1 MPRRPHPSRPRI
13 APAGRG
19 LGGESGPTRSR
30 PCPAHPRRP
39 PRPPRP
45 PHLPRPPRRHTT
57 PLAKALFLSVL
68 AAALAAIGNVGGET
82 RADASSPGQAGY
94 IRIEGVIDRLQSRYL
109 ARALA
114 DARTAGLRTIVL
126 HLDTDGGQV
135 HYARE
140 MFKAVLEPWK
150 EAAGGELDPSGPAAD
165 PEGADGT
172 PEPEAARSPRMIA
185 FVDFRALSAGAM
197 IAYAHH
203 EIYVAEG
210 ASIGDIGVIYRGPD
224 GKIEY
229 APEKIETV
237 VRTLLAQAAEQR
249 GWPRGPLLKMTA
261 RNQNLY
267 RITPPGGETI
277 YVIEDDLAAWLADH
291 PEVDREDSAQ
301 VLVYRGHDRLLT
313 LTGRE
318 AVALGMASGL
328 ADGLPTLYAHLGID
342 PDEVL
347 DLRPGAAERT
357 ATWLAGIAPILMG
370 LALLLLFFEINT
382 PGVGIWALLAA
393 VFGSLFLFAQYY
405 LDLVEHFEVALL
417 VLGIALIAVELVL
430 LPAGGLIAIGGA
442 LCLLAGAV
450 LAFLPNELDLAPSDP
465 NFQDAL
471 FDAALQGGL
480 GLAGAGAALLLLF
493 KVVPHASRLRSRLT
507 VEAEIAGT
515 SDARGESL
523 VGRVGRAEGM
533 LRPAGTVVI
542 GRAHHSARA
551 EHGTWIAAG
560 EPVEV
565 VGTELGELVV
575 RARSPG
581 GEAPRGG

>member
-1 MPRRPHPSRPRI
+1 MSRRASPRAGQREMAPGSRVR
-13 APAGRG
+13 AGRSPLRVAG
-19 LGGESGPTRSR
+19 L
-30 PCPAHPRRP
+30 
-39 PRPPRP
+39 
-45 PHLPRPPRRHTT
+45 
-57 PLAKALFLSVL
+57 LAALAFAVL
-68 AAALAAIGNVGGET
+68 AALPPGRAGGPPAGA
-82 RADASSPGQAGY
+82 ADARSPGPVGY
-94 IRIEGVIDRLQSRYL
+94 VRIEGAIDRLQSRYL

-114 DARTAGLRTIVL
+114 DARAAGLRTIVV

-140 MFKAVLEPWK
+140 MFKAVLHPGK
-150 EAAGGELDPSGPAAD
+150 EPAAAPASD
-165 PEGADGT
+165 PAPAPVPVSDPPSPAPASDGPN
-172 PEPEAARSPRMIA
+172 PEPATGGGAPRMIA
-185 FVDFRALSAGAM
+185 FIDFRALSAGAM

-203 EIYVAEG
+203 AIYVSEG
-210 ASIGDIGVIYRGPD
+210 ASIGDVGVIYRGPD

-261 RNQNLY
+261 RNQSLY
-267 RITPPGGETI
+267 RVTPPGGETT

-291 PEVDREDSAQ
+291 PEVDREDPDQ

-318 AVALGMASGL
+318 AVALGMATGL
-328 ADGLPTLYAHLGID
+328 ADDLPALYAHLGID
-342 PDEVL
+342 PDEVV

-357 ATWLAGIAPILMG
+357 AVWLASVAPILMG

-405 LDLVEHFEVALL
+405 LDLVEHFEAALL
-417 VLGIALIAVELVL
+417 VLGIALIAVELLL
-430 LPAGGLIAIGGA
+430 LPAGGLFAIGGG

-450 LAFLPNELDLAPSDP
+450 LAFLPNEIDLAPSDP
-465 NFQDAL
+465 GFRDAL

-480 GLAGAGAALLLLF
+480 ALAVAGAGLVFLF
-493 KVVPHASRLRSRLT
+493 KVVPHAARLRSRLT

-515 SDARGESL
+515 SGSRAGRSL
-523 VGRVGRAEGM
+523 VGWAGRTEGM

-542 GRAHHSARA
+542 GRVHHSARA
-551 EHGTWIAAG
+551 EHGAWIAAG

-565 VGTELGELVV
+565 VRAELGELVV
-575 RARSPG
+575 RAARPPPG
-581 GEAPRGG
+581 EPR

>member
-1 MPRRPHPSRPRI
+1 MLVAGIFASALSLVLATLGAGRAGEPPDGAEVAPSSG
-13 APAGRG
+13 PAGY
-19 LGGESGPTRSR
+19 
-30 PCPAHPRRP
+30 
-39 PRPPRP
+39 
-45 PHLPRPPRRHTT
+45 
-57 PLAKALFLSVL
+57 V
-68 AAALAAIGNVGGET
+68 
-82 RADASSPGQAGY
+82 
-94 IRIEGVIDRLQSRYL
+94 RIEGVIDRLQSRYL

-114 DARTAGLRTIVL
+114 DARAAGLRTVVV

-140 MFKAVLEPWK
+140 MFKAVLHPGEGPDAGASD
-150 EAAGGELDPSGPAAD
+150 AASPAAASD
-165 PEGADGT
+165 GADV
-172 PEPEAARSPRMIA
+172 ERARGSPFHTIA
-185 FVDFRALSAGAM
+185 FIDFRALSAGAM

-203 EIYVAEG
+203 EIYVSEG

-261 RNQNLY
+261 RNQSLY

-277 YVIEDDLAAWLADH
+277 YVIEDDLPAWLADH
-291 PEVDREDSAQ
+291 PEVDRDDPNQ

-318 AVALGMASGL
+318 AVALGMATGL
-328 ADGLPTLYAHLGID
+328 AEGLPALYAHLGLD
-342 PDEVL
+342 PDEVV

-357 ATWLAGIAPILMG
+357 ASWLAGLAPILMG

-417 VLGIALIAVELVL
+417 VLGIALIAVELLV
-430 LPAGGLIAIGGA
+430 LPAGGLFAIGGA
-442 LCLLAGAV
+442 LCLFAGAV

-471 FDAALQGGL
+471 IDAALQGGL
-480 GLAGAGAALLLLF
+480 ALAVAGAGLLLLF
-493 KVVPHASRLRSRLT
+493 KVIPHAAKLRSRLT
-507 VEAEIAGT
+507 VEAEIRGT
-515 SDARGESL
+515 SGAGGQSL
-523 VGRVGRAEGM
+523 VGRTGRAEGM

-542 GRAHHSARA
+542 GRVHHSARA
-551 EHGTWIAAG
+551 EHGAWIAAG
-560 EPVEV
+560 EAVEV
-565 VGTELGELVV
+565 VAAELGELVV
-575 RARSPG
+575 RARPSR
-581 GEAPRGG
+581 GEAS

>member
-1 MPRRPHPSRPRI
+1 MRAKRRPSPIRI
-13 APAGRG
+13 ARFLASTLLLAFAALGAGRA
-19 LGGESGPTRSR
+19 ED
-30 PCPAHPRRP
+30 P
-39 PRPPRP
+39 PEG
-45 PHLPRPPRRHTT
+45 
-57 PLAKALFLSVL
+57 A
-68 AAALAAIGNVGGET
+68 
-82 RADASSPGQAGY
+82 ADAAPADRVGY
-94 IRIEGVIDRLQSRYL
+94 VRIEGVIDRLQSRYL

-114 DARTAGLRTIVL
+114 DARAAGVRTIIL
-126 HLDTDGGQV
+126 HLDTDGGEV

-140 MFKAVLEPWK
+140 MFRAVLAGGTAPAGRELDSSEPGRGSET
-150 EAAGGELDPSGPAAD
+150 EAADEGPDAGGPD
-165 PEGADGT
+165 
-172 PEPEAARSPRMIA
+172 SPRMIA

-203 EIYVAEG
+203 EIYLTEG

-267 RITPPGGETI
+267 RITPPGGETT
-277 YVIEDDLAAWLADH
+277 YVIEDDFATWLADH
-291 PEVDREDSAQ
+291 PEVDREDPAQ
-301 VLVYRGHDRLLT
+301 VVVYRGHDRLLT

-318 AVALGMASGL
+318 AVALGMATGL
-328 ADGLPTLYAHLGID
+328 ADDLPSLYAHLGLE
-342 PDEVL
+342 PDEVV

-357 ATWLAGIAPILMG
+357 ANWLAGLAPILMG

-417 VLGIALIAVELVL
+417 VLGLALIAVEVLVL
-430 LPAGGLIAIGGA
+430 PLGGLFAIGGA

-450 LAFLPNELDLAPSDP
+450 LAFLPNELDLVPSDP

-480 GLAGAGAALLLLF
+480 ALAVAGGGVLLLV
-493 KVVPHASRLRSRLT
+493 KVLPHASRLKSRLT
-507 VEAEIAGT
+507 VQAEISGT
-515 SDARGESL
+515 SDGAGPSL
-523 VGRVGRAEGM
+523 VGRTGRAEGM

-542 GRAHHSARA
+542 GRTHHSARA

-565 VGTELGELVV
+565 VAAELGELVV
-575 RARSPG
+575 RATNSAGNRRSD
-581 GEAPRGG
+581 

>member
-1 MPRRPHPSRPRI
+1 MRPRTEGS
-13 APAGRG
+13 PARVAGI
-19 LGGESGPTRSR
+19 
-30 PCPAHPRRP
+30 
-39 PRPPRP
+39 
-45 PHLPRPPRRHTT
+45 
-57 PLAKALFLSVL
+57 LASALSLVL
-68 AAALAAIGNVGGET
+68 ATLGAGGAGEPPDGAAAAP
-82 RADASSPGQAGY
+82 SPGPVGY
-94 IRIEGVIDRLQSRYL
+94 VRIEGVIDRLQSRYL

-114 DARTAGLRTIVL
+114 DARAAGLRTVVV

-140 MFKAVLEPWK
+140 MFKAVLHPGK
-150 EAAGGELDPSGPAAD
+150 GPDTGASDAAAPAAASD
-165 PEGADGT
+165 GADAERATG
-172 PEPEAARSPRMIA
+172 SPFHMIA
-185 FVDFRALSAGAM
+185 FIDFRALSAGAM

-203 EIYVAEG
+203 EIYVSEG
-210 ASIGDIGVIYRGPD
+210 ASIGDIGVIFRGPD

-261 RNQNLY
+261 RNQSLY
-267 RITPPGGETI
+267 RITPPGGDTT
-277 YVIEDDLAAWLADH
+277 YVIEDDLPAWLADH
-291 PEVDREDSAQ
+291 PEVDRDDPNQ

-318 AVALGMASGL
+318 AVDLGMATGL
-328 ADGLPTLYAHLGID
+328 AEGLPALYAHLGLD
-342 PDEVL
+342 PNEVV

-370 LALLLLFFEINT
+370 LALLLLFFELNT

-405 LDLVEHFEVALL
+405 LELVEHFEVALL
-417 VLGIALIAVELVL
+417 VLGLALIAVELLV
-430 LPAGGLIAIGGA
+430 LPAGGLFAIGGA

-480 GLAGAGAALLLLF
+480 ALAVAGAGLLLLF
-493 KVVPHASRLRSRLT
+493 KVIPHAAKLRSRLT
-507 VEAEIAGT
+507 VEAEIRGT
-515 SDARGESL
+515 SGAVGQFL
-523 VGRVGRAEGM
+523 VGRTGRAEGM

-542 GRAHHSARA
+542 GRVHHSARA

-560 EPVEV
+560 EEVEV
-565 VGTELGELVV
+565 VAAGLGELVV
-575 RARSPG
+575 RARPSR
-581 GEAPRGG
+581 GESS

>member
-1 MPRRPHPSRPRI
+1 MF
-13 APAGRG
+13 AGI
-19 LGGESGPTRSR
+19 
-30 PCPAHPRRP
+30 
-39 PRPPRP
+39 
-45 PHLPRPPRRHTT
+45 
-57 PLAKALFLSVL
+57 LAV
-68 AAALAAIGNVGGET
+68 ALAIIGNAGAET
-82 RADASSPGQAGY
+82 PGDASTAGPVGY
-94 IRIEGVIDRLQSRYL
+94 IRIEGVIDRLQARYL

-114 DARTAGLRTIVL
+114 DARAEGLRTIVL
-126 HLDTDGGQV
+126 HLDTDGGEV

-140 MFKAVLEPWK
+140 MFKAVLDPGK
-150 EAAGGELDPSGPAAD
+150 AAAGGGVDSAAPAPDAD
-165 PEGADGT
+165 GADGA
-172 PEPEAARSPRMIA
+172 PEAARSPRMIA

-261 RNQNLY
+261 RNQSLY
-267 RITPPGGETI
+267 RVTPPGGETI
-277 YVIEDDLAAWLADH
+277 YIIEDDLAAWLADH
-291 PEVDREDSAQ
+291 PEVDRDDPTQ
-301 VLVYRGHDRLLT
+301 VVVYRGHDRLLT

-328 ADGLPTLYAHLGID
+328 ADDLPALYTRLGLD

-357 ATWLAGIAPILMG
+357 ATWLAGLAPILMG

-405 LDLVEHFEVALL
+405 LDLVEHFEVALM
-417 VLGIALIAVELVL
+417 VLGIALVAVELLL
-430 LPAGGLIAIGGA
+430 LPAGGLFAIGGA

-480 GLAGAGAALLLLF
+480 GLAAAGAGLLLLF
-493 KVVPHASRLRSRLT
+493 KVAPHAARLRSRLT

-515 SDARGESL
+515 SDAPGESRSL

-542 GRAHHSARA
+542 GRVHHSARA
-551 EHGTWIAAG
+551 EHGAWIAAG
-560 EPVEV
+560 ESVEV
-565 VGTELGELVV
+565 VGAELGELVV
-575 RARSPG
+575 RAARPSDAETPP
-581 GEAPRGG
+581 AP

>member
-1 MPRRPHPSRPRI
+1 MRKNPSGARAPR
-13 APAGRG
+13 AGRPSTRAARLFAG
-19 LGGESGPTRSR
+19 L
-30 PCPAHPRRP
+30 AA
-39 PRPPRP
+39 
-45 PHLPRPPRRHTT
+45 
-57 PLAKALFLSVL
+57 LAL
-68 AAALAAIGNVGGET
+68 AALAAGG
-82 RADASSPGQAGY
+82 RADQPAQGAAAGAAAPGPAGY
-94 IRIEGVIDRLQSRYL
+94 VRIEGVIDRLQSRYL

-114 DARTAGLRTIVL
+114 DARAAGLRTVVV

-140 MFKAVLEPWK
+140 MFKAVLHPGK
-150 EAAGGELDPSGPAAD
+150 APAAVPVPAPAPASTPVPASGAKPPAAASEEPD
-165 PEGADGT
+165 GADPAPPTGDT
-172 PEPEAARSPRMIA
+172 PRMIA
-185 FVDFRALSAGAM
+185 FIDFRALSAGAM

-203 EIYVAEG
+203 EIHVSEG
-210 ASIGDIGVIYRGPD
+210 ASIGDVGVIYRGPD

-229 APEKIETV
+229 APEKVETV

-261 RNQNLY
+261 RNQSLY
-267 RITPPGGETI
+267 RVTPPGGETT

-291 PEVDREDSAQ
+291 PEVDREDPDQ

-318 AVALGMASGL
+318 AVALGMATGL
-328 ADGLPTLYAHLGID
+328 ADDLPALYARLGID
-342 PDEVL
+342 PDEVV
-347 DLRPGAAERT
+347 DLRPGPAERV
-357 ATWLAGIAPILMG
+357 AVWLAGVAPLLMG

-382 PGVGIWALLAA
+382 PGVGIWAILAA
-393 VFGSLFLFAQYY
+393 VAGSLFLFAQYY

-417 VLGIALIAVELVL
+417 VLGLALIAVELLL
-430 LPAGGLIAIGGA
+430 LPAGGLFAIGGG

-450 LAFLPNELDLAPSDP
+450 LAFLPNEIDLAPGDP
-465 NFQDAL
+465 NFQDAFL
-471 FDAALQGGL
+471 DAALQGGL
-480 GLAGAGAALLLLF
+480 GLALAGAGLLF
-493 KVVPHASRLRSRLT
+493 LIKVVPHAARLRSRLT
-507 VEAEIAGT
+507 VQAEITGT
-515 SDARGESL
+515 SGAPGQSL

-565 VGTELGELVV
+565 VRAELGELVV
-575 RARSPG
+575 RAAPPSPD
-581 GEAPRGG
+581 ESP

>member
-1 MPRRPHPSRPRI
+1 MRAR
-13 APAGRG
+13 AGLSP
-19 LGGESGPTRSR
+19 LGV
-30 PCPAHPRRP
+30 AA
-39 PRPPRP
+39 
-45 PHLPRPPRRHTT
+45 L
-57 PLAKALFLSVL
+57 LASVL
-68 AAALAAIGNVGGET
+68 GLALAALGAGRAGEPT
-82 RADASSPGQAGY
+82 MDTAGASSASPVGY
-94 IRIEGVIDRLQSRYL
+94 VRVEGVIDRLQSRYL

-114 DARTAGLRTIVL
+114 DARAAGLRTIVL

-140 MFKAVLEPWK
+140 MFRAVLASGKAPAGSEPAS
-150 EAAGGELDPSGPAAD
+150 AAPGGESETGATD
-165 PEGADGT
+165 EGAGAGD
-172 PEPEAARSPRMIA
+172 PDLPRMIA

-203 EIYVAEG
+203 EIYLAEG

-261 RNQNLY
+261 RNQSLY
-267 RITPPGGETI
+267 RITPPGGETT
-277 YVIEDDLAAWLADH
+277 YVIEDDFATWLADH
-291 PEVDREDSAQ
+291 PEVDREDPAQ
-301 VLVYRGHDRLLT
+301 VVVYRGHDRLLT

-318 AVALGMASGL
+318 AVALGMATGL
-328 ADGLPTLYAHLGID
+328 AGDLPALYAHLGID

-357 ATWLAGIAPILMG
+357 ATWLAGLAPILMG

-417 VLGIALIAVELVL
+417 VLGLALIAVEVLVL
-430 LPAGGLIAIGGA
+430 PLGGLFAIGGA
-442 LCLLAGAV
+442 VCLLAGAV
-450 LAFLPNELDLAPSDP
+450 LAFLPNELDLVPSDP

-471 FDAALQGGL
+471 VDAALQGGL
-480 GLAGAGAALLLLF
+480 ALAVAGAGLLLLF
-493 KVVPHASRLRSRLT
+493 KVIPHAARLKSRLT
-507 VEAEIAGT
+507 VEAEISGT
-515 SDARGESL
+515 SDGAGPSL
-523 VGRVGRAEGM
+523 VGRTGRAEGM

-542 GRAHHSARA
+542 GHAHHSARA

-565 VGTELGELVV
+565 VAAELGELVV
-575 RARSPG
+575 RARPSG
-581 GEAPRGG
+581 GETPRDD

>member
-1 MPRRPHPSRPRI
+1 MRL
-13 APAGRG
+13 AGAFVIG
-19 LGGESGPTRSR
+19 I
-30 PCPAHPRRP
+30 
-39 PRPPRP
+39 
-45 PHLPRPPRRHTT
+45 
-57 PLAKALFLSVL
+57 L
-68 AAALAAIGNVGGET
+68 AATLAII
-82 RADASSPGQAGY
+82 ADAGAKDPGDAPPPGPVGY
-94 IRIEGVIDRLQSRYL
+94 VRIEGVIDRLQSRYL
-109 ARALA
+109 IRALA
-114 DARTAGLRTIVL
+114 DARAAGLRTVVV

-140 MFKAVLEPWK
+140 MFKAVLDPWK
-150 EAAGGELDPSGPAAD
+150 AAAGDEIDPAPPAAG
-165 PEGADGT
+165 PDGT
-172 PEPEAARSPRMIA
+172 AREPDAAPAPRMIA

-261 RNQNLY
+261 RNQSLY
-267 RITPPGGETI
+267 RVTPPGGETI

-291 PEVDREDSAQ
+291 PEVDREDPAQ

-328 ADGLPTLYAHLGID
+328 ADGLPALYAHLGID
-342 PDEVL
+342 PDRVL
-347 DLRPGAAERT
+347 DLRPGPAERI
-357 ATWLAGIAPILMG
+357 ATWLASIAPILMG

-417 VLGIALIAVELVL
+417 ILGIALVAVEVL
-430 LPAGGLIAIGGA
+430 LLPMGGIFAIGGA

-450 LAFLPNELDLAPSDP
+450 LAFLPNELDLKPSDP

-480 GLAGAGAALLLLF
+480 GLAAAGAGLLLLF
-493 KVVPHASRLRSRLT
+493 KVLPHAARLRSQLT
-507 VEAEIAGT
+507 VEAEITGT
-515 SDARGESL
+515 SDAPGESM
-523 VGRVGRAEGM
+523 VGRIGRAEGM

-542 GRAHHSARA
+542 GHAHLSARA
-551 EHGTWIAAG
+551 EHGAWIAAG
-560 EPVEV
+560 KPVEV
-565 VGTELGELVV
+565 VGAELGELVV
-575 RARSPG
+575 RAARPPG
-581 GEAPRGG
+581 GEAPRED

>member
-1 MPRRPHPSRPRI
+1 MRAKRGPSPIRI
-13 APAGRG
+13 AGFLASTLLLA
-19 LGGESGPTRSR
+19 LG
-30 PCPAHPRRP
+30 
-39 PRPPRP
+39 
-45 PHLPRPPRRHTT
+45 
-57 PLAKALFLSVL
+57 
-68 AAALAAIGNVGGET
+68 ALAALGTGRAGDPPEGA
-82 RADASSPGQAGY
+82 ADAAPADRVGY
-94 IRIEGVIDRLQSRYL
+94 VRIEGVIDRLRSRYL

-114 DARTAGLRTIVL
+114 DARAAGLGTVVL

-140 MFKAVLEPWK
+140 MFRAVL
-150 EAAGGELDPSGPAAD
+150 AAGKAPDGSEPASAAPGAVSEPGTADEAPDAGDPDA
-165 PEGADGT
+165 
-172 PEPEAARSPRMIA
+172 PRMIA

-203 EIYVAEG
+203 EIYLTEG
-210 ASIGDIGVIYRGPD
+210 ASIGDVGVIYRGPD

-261 RNQNLY
+261 RNQSLY
-267 RITPPGGETI
+267 RVTPPGGETI

-291 PEVDREDSAQ
+291 PEVDREDPAQ
-301 VLVYRGHDRLLT
+301 VVVYRGHDRLLT

-318 AVALGMASGL
+318 AVALGMATGL
-328 ADGLPTLYAHLGID
+328 ADDLPALYAHLGID
-342 PDEVL
+342 PDEIL
-347 DLRPGAAERT
+347 DLRPGAAEKT
-357 ATWLAGIAPILMG
+357 ATWLAGIAPFLMG

-417 VLGIALIAVELVL
+417 VLGLALIAVEVL
-430 LPAGGLIAIGGA
+430 LLPMGGVFAIAGAI
-442 LCLLAGAV
+442 CLLAGAV
-450 LAFLPNELDLAPSDP
+450 LAFLPNELDLVPSDP

-471 FDAALQGGL
+471 IDAALQGGL
-480 GLAGAGAALLLLF
+480 ALAVAGGGLLLLF
-493 KVVPHASRLRSRLT
+493 KVIPHAARLKSRLT

-515 SDARGESL
+515 SDAPAGPSL
-523 VGRVGRAEGM
+523 VGRTGRAEGM

-551 EHGTWIAAG
+551 EHGAWIAAG

-565 VGTELGELVV
+565 VAAELGELVV
-575 RARSPG
+575 RARPSA
-581 GEAPRGG
+581 GEAT

>member
-1 MPRRPHPSRPRI
+1 MRAKRGGSPVRVARFFASTLLL
-13 APAGRG
+13 ALASLGAGGAGNSPAG
-19 LGGESGPTRSR
+19 
-30 PCPAHPRRP
+30 A
-39 PRPPRP
+39 
-45 PHLPRPPRRHTT
+45 
-57 PLAKALFLSVL
+57 
-68 AAALAAIGNVGGET
+68 
-82 RADASSPGQAGY
+82 ADATDAAPTDRVGY
-94 IRIEGVIDRLQSRYL
+94 VRIEGVIDRLQSRYL

-114 DARTAGLRTIVL
+114 DARAAGLGTVVL

-140 MFKAVLEPWK
+140 MFRAVLASGKASAGREPAS
-150 EAAGGELDPSGPAAD
+150 AAPGGESETGATDQGSDTAD
-165 PEGADGT
+165 PDA
-172 PEPEAARSPRMIA
+172 PRMIA

-203 EIYVAEG
+203 EIYLTEG

-261 RNQNLY
+261 RNQSLY
-267 RITPPGGETI
+267 RVTPPGGETI

-291 PEVDREDSAQ
+291 PEVDREDPAQ
-301 VLVYRGHDRLLT
+301 VVVYRGHDRLLT

-318 AVALGMASGL
+318 AVALGMATGL
-328 ADGLPTLYAHLGID
+328 ADDLPALYAHLGID
-342 PDEVL
+342 PEVVV
-347 DLRPGAAERT
+347 DLQPGAAERT
-357 ATWLAGIAPILMG
+357 ATWLAGVAPFLMG

-417 VLGIALIAVELVL
+417 VLGLALIAVEVLVL
-430 LPAGGLIAIGGA
+430 PLGGLFAIGGA
-442 LCLLAGAV
+442 LCLLVGAV
-450 LAFLPNELDLAPSDP
+450 LAFLPNELDLVPSDP

-480 GLAGAGAALLLLF
+480 ALAVAGGGVLLLV
-493 KVVPHASRLRSRLT
+493 KVLPHASRLKSRLT
-507 VEAEIAGT
+507 VEAEISGT
-515 SDARGESL
+515 SGGTGPSL
-523 VGRVGRAEGM
+523 VGRTGRAEGM

-542 GRAHHSARA
+542 GRTHYSARA

-560 EPVEV
+560 APVEV
-565 VGTELGELVV
+565 VAAELGELVV
-575 RARSPG
+575 RAAGKPD
-581 GEAPRGG
+581 

>member
-1 MPRRPHPSRPRI
+1 MRPR
-13 APAGRG
+13 AGLPP
-19 LGGESGPTRSR
+19 LGV
-30 PCPAHPRRP
+30 AAF
-39 PRPPRP
+39 
-45 PHLPRPPRRHTT
+45 
-57 PLAKALFLSVL
+57 LASL
-68 AAALAAIGNVGGET
+68 ALAALGAG
-82 RADASSPGQAGY
+82 RADEPPEGAADAAAPGPVGY
-94 IRIEGVIDRLQSRYL
+94 VRIEGVIDRLQSRYL

-114 DARTAGLRTIVL
+114 DARDAGLRTVVV

-135 HYARE
+135 NYARE
-140 MFKAVLEPWK
+140 MFKAVLLAGTAP
-150 EAAGGELDPSGPAAD
+150 AGGGPDSAEPAAESGPPGEAPDTGD
-165 PEGADGT
+165 PDA
-172 PEPEAARSPRMIA
+172 PRMIA

-203 EIYVAEG
+203 EIYLAEG

-237 VRTLLAQAAEQR
+237 VRTLLAQASEQR
-249 GWPRGPLLKMTA
+249 GWPRGLLLKMTA
-261 RNQNLY
+261 RNQSLY
-267 RITPPGGETI
+267 RVTPPGGETT

-291 PEVDREDSAQ
+291 PEVDRDDSAQ

-318 AVALGMASGL
+318 ALALGMATGL
-328 ADGLPTLYAHLGID
+328 ADGLPALYARLGID
-342 PDEVL
+342 PDAVV
-347 DLRPGAAERT
+347 DLRPGLAERT
-357 ATWLAGIAPILMG
+357 ATWLAGAAPILMG
-370 LALLLLFFEINT
+370 LALLLLFLEINT
-382 PGVGIWALLAA
+382 PGVGLWALLAA

-417 VLGIALIAVELVL
+417 VLGLALVAVEVLVL
-430 LPAGGLIAIGGA
+430 PMGGLFAIGGA

-471 FDAALQGGL
+471 IDAALQGGL
-480 GLAGAGAALLLLF
+480 ALAVVGGGLLLLF
-493 KVVPHASRLRSRLT
+493 KVLPHAARLRSSLT
-507 VEAEIAGT
+507 VEAEISGT
-515 SDARGESL
+515 SDTTDPSSL
-523 VGRVGRAEGM
+523 VGRTGRAEGI

-542 GRAHHSARA
+542 GHVHHSARA

-565 VGTELGELVV
+565 VAAELGELVV
-575 RARSPG
+575 RARPPG
-581 GEAPRGG
+581 GEASRDG

>member
-1 MPRRPHPSRPRI
+1 MWAKRGPSPIRI
-13 APAGRG
+13 AGFLASTLLLA
-19 LGGESGPTRSR
+19 LG
-30 PCPAHPRRP
+30 
-39 PRPPRP
+39 
-45 PHLPRPPRRHTT
+45 
-57 PLAKALFLSVL
+57 
-68 AAALAAIGNVGGET
+68 ALAALGTGRAGDPPEGA
-82 RADASSPGQAGY
+82 ADAAPADRVGY
-94 IRIEGVIDRLQSRYL
+94 VRIEGVIDRLRSRYL

-114 DARTAGLRTIVL
+114 DARAAGLGTVVL

-140 MFKAVLEPWK
+140 MFRAVLASGKAPDGSEPASAAPGAVSEPGTAD
-150 EAAGGELDPSGPAAD
+150 EAPDAGDPDA
-165 PEGADGT
+165 
-172 PEPEAARSPRMIA
+172 PRMIA

-203 EIYVAEG
+203 EIYLTEG
-210 ASIGDIGVIYRGPD
+210 ASIGDVGVIYRGPD

-261 RNQNLY
+261 RNQSLY
-267 RITPPGGETI
+267 RVTPPGGETL

-291 PEVDREDSAQ
+291 PEVDREDPAQ
-301 VLVYRGHDRLLT
+301 VVVYRGHDRLLT

-318 AVALGMASGL
+318 AVGLGMATGL
-328 ADGLPTLYAHLGID
+328 ADDLPALYAHLGID
-342 PDEVL
+342 PDEIL
-347 DLRPGAAERT
+347 DLRPGAAEKT
-357 ATWLAGIAPILMG
+357 ATWLAGIAPFLMG

-417 VLGIALIAVELVL
+417 VLGLALIAVEVL
-430 LPAGGLIAIGGA
+430 LLPMGGVFAIAGAI
-442 LCLLAGAV
+442 CLLAGAV
-450 LAFLPNELDLAPSDP
+450 LAFLPNELDLVPSDP

-471 FDAALQGGL
+471 IDAALQGGL
-480 GLAGAGAALLLLF
+480 ALAVAGGGLLLLF
-493 KVVPHASRLRSRLT
+493 KVIPHAARLKSRLT

-515 SDARGESL
+515 SDAPAGPSL
-523 VGRVGRAEGM
+523 VGRTGRAEGM

-551 EHGTWIAAG
+551 EHGAWIAAG

-565 VGTELGELVV
+565 VAAELGELVV
-575 RARSPG
+575 RARPSA
-581 GEAPRGG
+581 GEAT

>member
-1 MPRRPHPSRPRI
+1 MRPR
-13 APAGRG
+13 AGLSP
-19 LGGESGPTRSR
+19 LGV
-30 PCPAHPRRP
+30 AAF
-39 PRPPRP
+39 
-45 PHLPRPPRRHTT
+45 
-57 PLAKALFLSVL
+57 LASL
-68 AAALAAIGNVGGET
+68 ALAALGAG
-82 RADASSPGQAGY
+82 RADEPPEGAADAAPPGPVGY
-94 IRIEGVIDRLQSRYL
+94 VRIEGVIDRLQSRYL

-114 DARTAGLRTIVL
+114 DARDAGLRTIVV

-135 HYARE
+135 NYARE
-140 MFKAVLEPWK
+140 MFKAVLHPGTDS
-150 EAAGGELDPSGPAAD
+150 AGGGPDTGDPDAPH
-165 PEGADGT
+165 
-172 PEPEAARSPRMIA
+172 MIA

-261 RNQNLY
+261 RNQSLY
-267 RITPPGGETI
+267 RVTPPGGETT

-291 PEVDREDSAQ
+291 PEVDRDDSAQ

-318 AVALGMASGL
+318 AVALGMATGL
-328 ADGLPTLYAHLGID
+328 ADGLPALYARLGID
-342 PDEVL
+342 PDAVV
-347 DLRPGAAERT
+347 DLRPGPAERI
-357 ATWLAGIAPILMG
+357 ATWLAGVAPILMG

-382 PGVGIWALLAA
+382 PGVGLWALLAA

-417 VLGIALIAVELVL
+417 VLGLALVAVEVVL
-430 LPAGGLIAIGGA
+430 LPMGGLFAIGGA
-442 LCLLAGAV
+442 LCLFAGAV

-471 FDAALQGGL
+471 IDAALQGGL
-480 GLAGAGAALLLLF
+480 ALAVVGGGLLLLF
-493 KVVPHASRLRSRLT
+493 KVLPHAARLRSSLT
-507 VEAEIAGT
+507 VEAEIRGT
-515 SDARGESL
+515 SDTTGPSSL
-523 VGRVGRAEGM
+523 VGRTGRAEGM
-533 LRPAGTVVI
+533 LRPTGTVVI
-542 GRAHHSARA
+542 GHIHHSARA

-560 EPVEV
+560 EPVDV
-565 VGTELGELVV
+565 VAAELGELVV
-575 RARSPG
+575 RARPPG
-581 GEAPRGG
+581 GEAS

>member
-1 MPRRPHPSRPRI
+1 M
-13 APAGRG
+13 APGLRVRAGLSPLRVAG
-19 LGGESGPTRSR
+19 L
-30 PCPAHPRRP
+30 
-39 PRPPRP
+39 
-45 PHLPRPPRRHTT
+45 L
-57 PLAKALFLSVL
+57 
-68 AAALAAIGNVGGET
+68 AALAFTALASPAVGRAVEPAAGA
-82 RADASSPGQAGY
+82 ADAPAPGPVGY
-94 IRIEGVIDRLQSRYL
+94 VRIEGVIDRLQSRYL
-109 ARALA
+109 TRALA
-114 DARTAGLRTIVL
+114 DARAAGLRAVVV

-140 MFKAVLEPWK
+140 MFKAVLHPGKEPT
-150 EAAGGELDPSGPAAD
+150 AAPDPDPGPNPDSGPGPDAA
-165 PEGADGT
+165 AT
-172 PEPEAARSPRMIA
+172 PAPAAASNGPNAAPAIGGDAPRMIA
-185 FVDFRALSAGAM
+185 FIDFRALSAGAM

-203 EIYVAEG
+203 AIYVSEG

-261 RNQNLY
+261 RNQSLY
-267 RITPPGGETI
+267 RVTPPGGDTT

-291 PEVDREDSAQ
+291 PEVDREDPDQ

-318 AVALGMASGL
+318 AVALGMATGL
-328 ADGLPTLYAHLGID
+328 ADDLPALYAHLGID
-342 PDEVL
+342 PDEVV

-357 ATWLAGIAPILMG
+357 AVWLASVAPILMG

-417 VLGIALIAVELVL
+417 VLGLALIAVELLL
-430 LPAGGLIAIGGA
+430 LPAGGLFAIGGGV
-442 LCLLAGAV
+442 CLLAGAV

-465 NFQDAL
+465 NFRDAL

-480 GLAGAGAALLLLF
+480 ALAAASGGVVFLL
-493 KVVPHASRLRSRLT
+493 KVVPHAARLRSRLT
-507 VEAEIAGT
+507 VEAEVAGT
-515 SDARGESL
+515 SGGQRGQPL
-523 VGRVGRAEGM
+523 VGRAGRAEGM

-542 GRAHHSARA
+542 GRVHHSARA
-551 EHGTWIAAG
+551 EHGAWIAAG

-565 VGTELGELVV
+565 VRAELGELVV
-575 RARSPG
+575 RTARPPPG
-581 GEAPRGG
+581 EPR

>member
-1 MPRRPHPSRPRI
+1 MRANGRL
-13 APAGRG
+13 APIRTAR
-19 LGGESGPTRSR
+19 
-30 PCPAHPRRP
+30 
-39 PRPPRP
+39 
-45 PHLPRPPRRHTT
+45 
-57 PLAKALFLSVL
+57 VL
-68 AAALAAIGNVGGET
+68 ASTLLLALAALGAGRAGDPPDGA
-82 RADASSPGQAGY
+82 ADAAPTDRVGY
-94 IRIEGVIDRLQSRYL
+94 VRIEGVIDRLQSRYL

-114 DARTAGLRTIVL
+114 DARAAGLGTVVL

-140 MFKAVLEPWK
+140 MFRAVLASGKAPASREPAS
-150 EAAGGELDPSGPAAD
+150 AAPGGESETGATEQGSDTAD
-165 PEGADGT
+165 PDA
-172 PEPEAARSPRMIA
+172 PRMIA

-203 EIYVAEG
+203 EIYLTEG

-261 RNQNLY
+261 RNQSLY
-267 RITPPGGETI
+267 RVTPPGGETI

-291 PEVDREDSAQ
+291 PEVDREDPAQ
-301 VLVYRGHDRLLT
+301 VVVYRGHDRLLT

-318 AVALGMASGL
+318 AVALGMATGL
-328 ADGLPTLYAHLGID
+328 ADDLPALYTQLGIE
-342 PDEVL
+342 PDAIL

-357 ATWLAGIAPILMG
+357 ATWLAGVAPFLMG

-417 VLGIALIAVELVL
+417 VLGLALIAVEVLVL
-430 LPAGGLIAIGGA
+430 PLGGLFAIGGA

-450 LAFLPNELDLAPSDP
+450 LAFLPNELDLVPSDP

-480 GLAGAGAALLLLF
+480 ALAVAGGGVLLLV
-493 KVVPHASRLRSRLT
+493 KVLPHASKLKSRLT
-507 VEAEIAGT
+507 VEAEISGT
-515 SDARGESL
+515 SGGAGPSL
-523 VGRVGRAEGM
+523 VGRIGRAEGM
-533 LRPAGTVVI
+533 LRPAGTVVV
-542 GRAHHSARA
+542 GRTHYSARA

-565 VGTELGELVV
+565 VAAELGELVV
-575 RARSPG
+575 RATGKSD
-581 GEAPRGG
+581 

>member
-1 MPRRPHPSRPRI
+1 MRPR
-13 APAGRG
+13 AGLSPLG
-19 LGGESGPTRSR
+19 LAGF
-30 PCPAHPRRP
+30 
-39 PRPPRP
+39 
-45 PHLPRPPRRHTT
+45 
-57 PLAKALFLSVL
+57 LASL
-68 AAALAAIGNVGGET
+68 ALAALGAG
-82 RADASSPGQAGY
+82 RADEPPEGAADAVPPGPVGY

-114 DARTAGLRTIVL
+114 DARDADLRTIVV

-135 HYARE
+135 NYARE
-140 MFKAVLEPWK
+140 MFKAVLHPGTDP
-150 EAAGGELDPSGPAAD
+150 AGGGPDSAEPAAESGPPDEAPDTGD
-165 PEGADGT
+165 PDA
-172 PEPEAARSPRMIA
+172 PRMIA

-203 EIYVAEG
+203 EIYVAEA

-261 RNQNLY
+261 RNQSLY
-267 RITPPGGETI
+267 RVTPPGGETT

-291 PEVDREDSAQ
+291 PEVDRDDSAQ

-318 AVALGMASGL
+318 AVALGMATGL
-328 ADGLPTLYAHLGID
+328 ADGLPALYARLGID
-342 PDEVL
+342 PDAVV
-347 DLRPGAAERT
+347 DLRPGVAERT
-357 ATWLAGIAPILMG
+357 ATWLAGAAPILMG

-417 VLGIALIAVELVL
+417 VLGLALVAVEVL
-430 LPAGGLIAIGGA
+430 LLPMGGLFAIGGA
-442 LCLLAGAV
+442 LCLFAGAV

-471 FDAALQGGL
+471 IDAALQGGL
-480 GLAGAGAALLLLF
+480 AFAVVGGGLLLLF
-493 KVVPHASRLRSRLT
+493 KVLPHAARLRSSLT
-507 VEAEIAGT
+507 VEAEIRGT
-515 SDARGESL
+515 SDTTGPSSL
-523 VGRVGRAEGM
+523 VGRTGRAEGM

-542 GRAHHSARA
+542 GHVHHSARV

-565 VGTELGELVV
+565 VAAELGELVV
-575 RARSPG
+575 RARPPG
-581 GEAPRGG
+581 GEASRDG

>member
-1 MPRRPHPSRPRI
+1 MRANGRL
-13 APAGRG
+13 APIRTAR
-19 LGGESGPTRSR
+19 
-30 PCPAHPRRP
+30 
-39 PRPPRP
+39 
-45 PHLPRPPRRHTT
+45 
-57 PLAKALFLSVL
+57 VL
-68 AAALAAIGNVGGET
+68 ASTLLLALAALGAGRAGDPPDGA
-82 RADASSPGQAGY
+82 ADAAPTDRVGY
-94 IRIEGVIDRLQSRYL
+94 VRIEGVIDRLQSRYL

-114 DARTAGLRTIVL
+114 DARAAGLGTVVL

-140 MFKAVLEPWK
+140 MFRAVLASGKAPASREPAS
-150 EAAGGELDPSGPAAD
+150 AAPGGESETGATEQGSDTAD
-165 PEGADGT
+165 PDA
-172 PEPEAARSPRMIA
+172 PRMIA

-203 EIYVAEG
+203 EIYLTEG

-261 RNQNLY
+261 RNQSLY
-267 RITPPGGETI
+267 RVTPPGGETI

-291 PEVDREDSAQ
+291 PEVDREDPAQ
-301 VLVYRGHDRLLT
+301 VVVYRGHDRLLT

-318 AVALGMASGL
+318 AVALGMATGL
-328 ADGLPTLYAHLGID
+328 ADDLPALYTQLGID
-342 PDEVL
+342 PDAIL
-347 DLRPGAAERT
+347 DLRPGTAERT
-357 ATWLAGIAPILMG
+357 ATWLAGVAPFLMG

-417 VLGIALIAVELVL
+417 VLGLALIAVEVLVL
-430 LPAGGLIAIGGA
+430 PLGGLFAIGGA

-450 LAFLPNELDLAPSDP
+450 LAFLPNELDLVPSDP

-480 GLAGAGAALLLLF
+480 ALAVAGGGVLLLV
-493 KVVPHASRLRSRLT
+493 KVLPHASKLKSRLT
-507 VEAEIAGT
+507 VEAEISGT
-515 SDARGESL
+515 SGGAGPSL
-523 VGRVGRAEGM
+523 VGRIGRAEGM
-533 LRPAGTVVI
+533 LRPAGTVVV
-542 GRAHHSARA
+542 GRTHYSARA

-565 VGTELGELVV
+565 VAAELGELVV
-575 RARSPG
+575 RATGKSD
-581 GEAPRGG
+581 